1 MLRTVTPTTRAV
13 GLVAAS
19 GLIVTG
25 LAGAALANNVNTTPI
40 RDVKGTNTA
49 LSQPIGLT
57 RDASG
62 KSYVSDFTNDSV
74 SVFGKTANGDVGPQR
89 TIKGP
94 NTLLDGPE
102 SMAVDDNGFLYVAN
116 VVAQKVTEYAP
127 GASGNVAPA
136 NSFGTGGGA
145 FALALDDSGR
155 IYVGDAAN
163 AIKVFGANATGGA
176 PAPLRTIS
184 GANTQLS
191 NVLGLVVDDHSG
203 RVWAA
208 NGAGNSV
215 LAFSPTATG
224 DEAPTRVIKGDQT
237 GLSQPRGI
245 ALDGAGRIYVTNSGS
260 NVVSVFAP
268 NASGNVAPIRTL
280 SGVATTLSQPW
291 GVSVASG
298 NVLSVVNVSGAAL
311 ATYGPLFPATKPG
324 KPTDLQVAGAR
335 GATNRPA
342 TWDDPASDGG
352 ADITGY
358 HLVVKKGTHTV
369 LTRNVGGATHKVVL
383 KRSQLADGINKVF
396 VSAKNAKGTGPAATR
411 TFVVNK

>member
-1 MLRTVTPTTRAV
+1 V
-13 GLVAAS
+13 GN
-19 GLIVTG
+19 
-25 LAGAALANNVNTTPI
+25 AGNT
-40 RDVKGTNTA
+40 
-49 LSQPIGLT
+49 
-57 RDASG
+57 
-62 KSYVSDFTNDSV
+62 
-74 SVFGKTANGDVGPQR
+74 
-89 TIKGP
+89 
-94 NTLLDGPE
+94 
-102 SMAVDDNGFLYVAN
+102 
-116 VVAQKVTEYAP
+116 
-127 GASGNVAPA
+127 
-136 NSFGTGGGA
+136 
-145 FALALDDSGR
+145 
-155 IYVGDAAN
+155 
-163 AIKVFGANATGGA
+163 IKVFGANATGGA
-176 PAPLRTIS
+176 PAPQRTIS

-280 SGVATTLSQPW
+280 SGVATTLNQPW
-291 GVSVASG
+291 GVAVASG
-298 NVLSVVNVSGAAL
+298 NILSVVNVSGAAL

-324 KPTDLQVAGAR
+324 KPTDLQVSGAK
-335 GATNRPA
+335 GASKRNA
-342 TWDDPASDGG
+342 TWDDPVSDGD

-358 HLVVKKGTHTV
+358 RVVVKKGTHTL
-369 LTRNVGGATHKVVL
+369 LTRNVGAAAHKVVL
-383 KRSQLADGINKVF
+383 KRTQLANGVNKVF

-411 TFVVNK
+411 TFTVRK